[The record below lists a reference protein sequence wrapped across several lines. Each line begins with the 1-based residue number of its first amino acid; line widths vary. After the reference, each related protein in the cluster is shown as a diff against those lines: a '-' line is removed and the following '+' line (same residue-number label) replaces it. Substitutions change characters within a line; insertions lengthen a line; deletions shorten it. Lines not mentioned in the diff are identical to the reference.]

1 MNTYIAFLRGINVSG
16 KNKIPMATLR
26 EVLASTGLEQVQTYI
41 QSGNVIFQSS
51 EDNIEGL
58 ENKIHQAIKNH
69 FTFEIPVLVK
79 TPKLLQELFD
89 ACPFSQ
95 DKKEN
100 SYFILLFDVPTS
112 ENIAEVSEISYP
124 NETFF
129 ITDYCVYFH
138 SAVGYG
144 RAKCNNNFFE
154 RKLKITATARNYKT
168 MVKLL
173 ELCKQTGA

>member
-26 EVLASTGLEQVQTYI
+26 EVLTSTGLENVQTYI
-41 QSGNVIFQSS
+41 QSGNMVFQSS
-51 EDNIEGL
+51 EGNL
-58 ENKIHQAIKNH
+58 EVLEKKIHQAIKNH

-79 TPKLLQELFD
+79 TPQLLQDFFNG
-89 ACPFSQ
+89 CPFPQ

-100 SYFILLFDVPTS
+100 SYFMLLFEAP
-112 ENIAEVSEISYP
+112 ELALLEEVSQINVP

-129 ITDYCVYFH
+129 ITNDCIYFH

-144 RAKCNNNFFE
+144 KAKCNNNFFE
-154 RKLKITATARNYKT
+154 RKLKITATTRNYKT

-173 ELCKQTGA
+173 GMSKQL